1 MRADYL
7 KKGTGFG
14 NDLTIPCYMV
24 FSTILMEVARPILL
38 GILQGVTE
46 FLPISSSGHLV
57 VAQNLLGLR
66 EPEILFDVALHIGT
80 LTAVVVVFRREVADI
95 LKSLVFASKGLKE
108 GRSPGSLIKE
118 SPELRLLVMILLA
131 TLVTGLMGLFAK
143 DAVHS
148 LFSSVKSVG
157 GMLAAT
163 GIILALTAFFSR
175 GAKHEAGPAAAL
187 LVGLGQGLAIAPGLS
202 RSGTTIA
209 VGLFLGLE
217 RDLAARFSFL
227 ISIPAILGAL
237 ALMIGEAGSSA
248 FSPFE
253 MVMGALFAAVS
264 GYLAL
269 KLLLRVVHR
278 GRLHL
283 FSPYCLALGLLLLLR

>member
-1 MRADYL
+1 
-7 KKGTGFG
+7 
-14 NDLTIPCYMV
+14 MV

-57 VAQNLLGLR
+57 VAQNLLGIR
-66 EPEILFDVALHIGT
+66 EPEILFNVALHIGT
-80 LTAVVVVFRREVADI
+80 LAAVVVVFRREVVDI
-95 LKSLVFASKGLKE
+95 INSFVWGLGRLGE
-108 GRSPGSLIKE
+108 GRSPASLLGE
-118 SPELRLLVMILLA
+118 RAELRLLLMILLA
-131 TLVTGLMGLFAK
+131 TVVTGLMGFFAK

-148 LFSSVKSVG
+148 LFGSLKAVG
-157 GMLAAT
+157 GMLTVTA
-163 GIILALTAFFSR
+163 IILALTAFFGR
-175 GAKHEAGPAAAL
+175 GAKDEAGPAAAL
-187 LVGLGQGLAIAPGLS
+187 LLGLGQGMAIAPGLS

-209 VGLFLGLE
+209 LGLFLGLE

-237 ALMIGEAGSSA
+237 ALMLGEAGSSA

-253 MVMGALFAAVS
+253 MVLGALFSAAS